1 MFQIK
6 VHWAFQNL
14 KKLYLEHA
22 VNFNEWEILTVC

>member
-1 MFQIK
+1 MQEPMFQIK

-22 VNFNEWEILTVC
+22 VNFNE